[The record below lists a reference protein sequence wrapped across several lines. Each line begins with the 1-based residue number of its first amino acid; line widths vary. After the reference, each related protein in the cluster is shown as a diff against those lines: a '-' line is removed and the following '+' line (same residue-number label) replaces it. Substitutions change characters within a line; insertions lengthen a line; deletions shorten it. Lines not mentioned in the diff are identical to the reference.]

1 MSGHGWGN
9 RLFPARSDGHEWSCL
24 IGLAACGACVHSVL
38 NKDVARDRRRND
50 VISAVLLAAA
60 YNVLAVGVD
69 RRRNPVDILR
79 RVLVHTVRR
88 LRPLRLV
95 LDLADVPEIDAIN
108 VGTLSAVCGLGDDH
122 HVLVFLDNSTAG
134 IAERLAA
141 AGVPA
146 PRLRRTA
153 TPV

>member
-1 MSGHGWGN
+1 MGSSRLEVRTDHDGAVFIRPHG
-9 RLFPARSDGHEWSCL
+9 
-24 IGLAACGACVHSVL
+24 VM
-38 NKDVARDRRRND
+38 
-50 VISAVLLAAA
+50 
-60 YNVLAVGVD
+60 GVD
-69 RRRNPVDILR
+69 HAVELR